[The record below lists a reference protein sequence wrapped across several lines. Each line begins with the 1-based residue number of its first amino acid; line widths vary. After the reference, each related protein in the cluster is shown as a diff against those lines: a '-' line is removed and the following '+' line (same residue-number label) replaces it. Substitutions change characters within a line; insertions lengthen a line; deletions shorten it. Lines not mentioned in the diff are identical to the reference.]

1 MHTLFF
7 HGRNRMVDLL
17 QRVQDQVL
25 RAQMHEALEC
35 ITQAFLGECDEVVNI
50 KKQLERL
57 QRRYD
62 KLKEE

>member
-1 MHTLFF
+1 MNTLFF
-7 HGRNRMVDLL
+7 HGFNRIVDLL
-17 QRVQDQVL
+17 KRVQDQVL

-35 ITQAFLGECDEVVNI
+35 MMRAFCGECDEVVNI

-62 KLKEE
+62 KLKE